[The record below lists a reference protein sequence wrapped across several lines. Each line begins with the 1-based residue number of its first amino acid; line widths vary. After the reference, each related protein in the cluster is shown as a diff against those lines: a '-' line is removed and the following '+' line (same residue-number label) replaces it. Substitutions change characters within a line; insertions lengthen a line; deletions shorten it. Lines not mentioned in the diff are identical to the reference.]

1 MVVEESSMSDRSPS
15 QRSLVKPHVVKYP
28 IQSLPDR
35 GRWLGAIGLAVC
47 LALGGQWAWAR
58 AIASHH
64 QGHNHHSVT
73 TAIGSPIA
81 QSSPRRRTQSPARN
95 YSRAAL
101 DYFMEVA
108 FGNEFSNNPD
118 TNYIRK
124 WVNVMRL
131 KVLGSPTAADLA
143 TVDRIVT
150 DLNRLMGGQMQIVRV
165 TQDANA
171 TIYFVP
177 ESEFATYD
185 PQYVPRNLGFFRVWW
200 NQKLE
205 IQRARILISTT
216 GINQRERSHLI
227 REELTQSL
235 GLMNDSD
242 TYRDSTFYQGWTD
255 TQEFTML
262 DCDLIRMLYD
272 ARVRAGM
279 TRDHIRQL
287 FSR

>member
-1 MVVEESSMSDRSPS
+1 MAVEESSMSDRSPS
-15 QRSLVKPHVVKYP
+15 KRSLVKPHAVKHL
-28 IQSLPDR
+28 IQPDR

-47 LALGGQWAWAR
+47 LSLGGQWAWAR

-64 QGHNHHSVT
+64 QGHNQHPVT
-73 TAIGSPIA
+73 TASLGAPIA
-81 QSSPRRRTQSPARN
+81 QSSQRRRTPAPARN

-124 WVNVMRL
+124 WANVMRL

-143 TVDRIVT
+143 AVDRIVAE
-150 DLNRLMGGQMQIVRV
+150 LNRLMGGQMQIARV

-177 ESEFATYD
+177 EAEFTTYD

-235 GLMNDSD
+235 GLMNDAD

-262 DCDLIRMLYD
+262 DRDLIRMLYD
-272 ARVRAGM
+272 GRVRAGM
-279 TRDHIRQL
+279 TRDRVRQL
-287 FSR
+287 FGR